1 MNQVIKNLLIDNTGD
16 YILPF
21 FWQRNEEETVIR
33 DYMRKIND
41 CGIKQVCLESRP
53 HPDFCGAKWWE
64 DMDVIL
70 DEARRRGMQV
80 WILDDSHFPTG
91 FANGAVKTAP
101 DALCRQSILGN
112 SQVLDGEGQ
121 VIEGLY
127 GVGELVAGNA
137 FTRQYPGAG
146 VGISWAANT
155 GRYAAEWIAESIGE

>member
-1 MNQVIKNLLIDNTGD
+1 MMQAIDGANC
-16 YILPF
+16 
-21 FWQRNEEETVIR
+21 
-33 DYMRKIND
+33 KA
-41 CGIKQVCLESRP
+41 VCVESRP

-112 SQVLDGEGQ
+112 SQVLDGE
-121 VIEGLY
+121 VTSLTLNLREAGL
-127 GVGELVAGNA
+127 LDPPKLNIQDPMQA
-137 FTRQYPGAG
+137 FASRIPLHASLTR
-146 VGISWAANT
+146 T
-155 GRYAAEWIAESIGE
+155 RMCC